1 MVVNSQNIEFG
12 YELISVIP
20 YANYL
25 ASKGLLEKTI
35 SGNDTDCL
43 YYFSPKHEI
52 NKETRSW
59 FNTSKVLT
67 PNIAIHKH
75 TLDKSQFLAPNYKE
89 KYANDMF
96 KFDKEIVVICNR
108 HNTEW
113 STKPIN
119 FFDLPTLRALFE
131 LLQDKYQ
138 VIYINVE
145 GRPELYDNAPP
156 ETLGD
161 YDLLKEYPKVI
172 NIHDLHSV
180 NKYSFNE
187 LQLRIFA
194 NCSKYI
200 TLNGGHAIL
209 ASYFGG
215 ENFIMSKYGK
225 PCTKEITEN
234 VNSYY
239 RWYNEFGNQR
249 CIHVSNEE
257 ILLNRIKDSWID
269 ENPIVNILVR
279 TANRPNFFV
288 KCIKSIQ
295 KQTYQNINIF
305 VSIDDKS
312 NDYTIKYPVYPVFV
326 NKTNEYHLPDTSENY
341 GRVMTYNLYFNSM
354 YPRIDKGLILY
365 LDDDDCYPETN
376 SIEKIVNEY
385 KKGNE
390 LIIWK
395 VKIGNKV
402 IPEPEYFG
410 KEPAVFQI
418 SGIGFAF
425 DAKYKA
431 HAIWEEF
438 KRGDFRV
445 AKKLFNIIPKCIH
458 INEILACSQDGAHH
472 GMAIDLK
479 NETKND
485 MEKTIKVKIVSNK
498 SKHGKLDLVVGET
511 IEVSEAKAKQYFI
524 HGVAIPFH
532 PDIIEPE
539 LVEVED
545 IPVKKEVKKPYN
557 KKKL

>member
-1 MVVNSQNIEFG
+1 MIIDSKNIEFG

-25 ASKGLLEKTI
+25 ASKGLLTKTI

-43 YYFSPKHEI
+43 YFFSPKHEI

-75 TLDKSQFLAPNYKE
+75 TLDKSQFLVPNYKE
-89 KYANDMF
+89 HFANDRF
-96 KFDKEIVVICNR
+96 SILREYVIICNR
-108 HNTEW
+108 YNTEW
-113 STKPIN
+113 NTKPIN
-119 FFDLPTLRALFE
+119 YFDLATLKALFE

-138 VIYINVE
+138 VIYINIE

-156 ETLGD
+156 ESLGD
-161 YDLLKEYPKVI
+161 FDLLKQYPKVI
-172 NIHDLHSV
+172 NIHDLHKA
-180 NKYSFNE
+180 NNDLSFNE
-187 LQLRIFA
+187 LQLMLFA

-209 ASYFGG
+209 AAYFGG

-225 PCTKEITEN
+225 PQAKEITEN

-279 TANRPNFFV
+279 TANRPNFFE
-288 KCIKSIQ
+288 KCIKSIH
-295 KQTYQNINIF
+295 KQTYKNINIY

-326 NKTNEYHLPDTSENY
+326 SKTTEYNLPESSENY

-354 YPRIDKGLILY
+354 YGRIDKGLILY
-365 LDDDDCYPETN
+365 LDDDDCYTIEN
-376 SIEKIVNEY
+376 SIQKVVNEY

-395 VKIGNKV
+395 VKIGNKI
-402 IPEPEYFG
+402 IPEPQYFG

-425 DAKYKA
+425 DAKYKD
-431 HAIWEEF
+431 HAI
-438 KRGDFRV
+438 
-445 AKKLFNIIPKCIH
+445 
-458 INEILACSQDGAHH
+458 
-472 GMAIDLK
+472 
-479 NETKND
+479 
-485 MEKTIKVKIVSNK
+485 
-498 SKHGKLDLVVGET
+498 
-511 IEVSEAKAKQYFI
+511 
-524 HGVAIPFH
+524 
-532 PDIIEPE
+532 
-539 LVEVED
+539 
-545 IPVKKEVKKPYN
+545 
-557 KKKL
+557 